1 MTLVAVL
8 LLTLL
13 FVAINGVFVAAEF
26 GLIASPKP
34 SLERRSSHGDRLAR
48 RVLGVLTSPA
58 RQDQY
63 VATAQLGIT
72 LASLGLGMY
81 GEHELARIFESHLRG
96 LSLASEAALATT
108 LALAILTILHI
119 VLGEMVPKGIA
130 LQNPERAAAL
140 AYWPM
145 QTMLVV
151 FYPFVAVANA
161 TARLCLRLVGIRR
174 ARNAHEQI
182 YTPEELQLIVEESQ
196 RGGALRGESA
206 DILHELF
213 EFGELIASQAMVPRV
228 RVVGIPVG
236 ATPEALRQI
245 ILKNRRTRYVVY
257 DGDLD
262 HIVGVL
268 HAKDLLKRLMQN
280 EAVTATDVRRI
291 PVVPATA
298 SLDDVLAT
306 LQRDRAHVAVA
317 IDEHGGTAGII
328 SLEDLFEEVVGDIDE
343 GAPKAPPIVA
353 SPDGSLRVAGTVR
366 LDELGQ
372 HFDLDLE
379 HEEVDSV
386 SGLVLARLGR
396 PPVVGDSVE
405 YGRIRLDVTA
415 TSGRGVQEVRASV
428 LPPGKNDDSGDSH
441 GNT

>member
-1 MTLVAVL
+1 MTIAAVIV
-8 LLTLL
+8 LTLL

-34 SLERRSSHGDRLAR
+34 ALERRSSHGDHLAR
-48 RVLGVLTSPA
+48 RVLDVLTSPA

-81 GEHELARIFESHLRG
+81 GEHELARIFEAHLHG
-96 LSLASEAALATT
+96 FSLATEAALATT
-108 LALAILTILHI
+108 LALAILTVVHI

-130 LQNPERAAAL
+130 LQNPERTATVAH
-140 AYWPM
+140 WPM
-145 QTMLVV
+145 QAMLVV
-151 FYPFVAVANA
+151 FYPFVALANA

-174 ARNAHEQI
+174 ARNAHEQV

-206 DILHELF
+206 NILHELF
-213 EFGELIASQAMVPRV
+213 EFGELTASQAMVPRV

-236 ATPEALRQI
+236 ATPDTLRRI

-268 HAKDLLKRLMQN
+268 HAKDLLRLLVQN
-280 EAVTATDVRRI
+280 APVTATELRRI
-291 PVVPATA
+291 PVVPESA

-343 GAPKAPPIVA
+343 GAPKTPAIVA

-396 PPVVGDSVE
+396 PPVVGDTVE
-405 YGRIRLDVTA
+405 YDRIRLEVTA
-415 TSGRGVQEVRASV
+415 TSGRGVQEARASV
-428 LPPGKNDDSGDSH
+428 LPAGHNGDN
-441 GNT
+441 GQT

>member
-1 MTLVAVL
+1 MTITTVL

-13 FVAINGVFVAAEF
+13 FVAINGLFVAAEF
-26 GLIASPKP
+26 GLIATPKP
-34 SLERRSSHGDRLAR
+34 SLERRSSGGDRLAR
-48 RVLGVLTSPA
+48 RVLDVLTSPA

-81 GEHELARIFESHLRG
+81 GEHELARIFEARLHH
-96 LSLASEAALATT
+96 LSLPSETAIATT
-108 LALAILTILHI
+108 LALAILTMAHI
-119 VLGEMVPKGIA
+119 VLGEMVPKGVA
-130 LQNPERAAAL
+130 LQNPERTAAVAH
-140 AYWPM
+140 WPM
-145 QTMLVV
+145 QVMLVI
-151 FYPFVAVANA
+151 FYPFVALANG
-161 TARLCLRLVGIRR
+161 TARVCLRLIGIRR
-174 ARNAHEQI
+174 AQNTHEQV

-196 RGGALRGESA
+196 RGGALHGESA
-206 DILHELF
+206 NILHELF
-213 EFGELIASQAMVPRV
+213 EFGELTASQAMVPRV

-236 ATPEALRQI
+236 ATPDAVRAIVLE
-245 ILKNRRTRYVVY
+245 NRRTRYVVY

-268 HAKDLLKRLMQN
+268 HAKDLLRRLLYD
-280 EAVTATDVRRI
+280 EPVTATDVRRI
-291 PVVPATA
+291 PVVPVTA

-343 GAPKAPPIVA
+343 GAPKAPPIVGL
-353 SPDGSLRVAGTVR
+353 PDGTFRVAGTVR

-379 HEEVDSV
+379 HEEVESV

-405 YGRIRLDVTA
+405 YGRIRLEVTA

-428 LPPGKNDDSGDSH
+428 LQAGHPLGNNDENGQA
-441 GNT
+441 

>member
-1 MTLVAVL
+1 MTLATVL

-13 FVAINGVFVAAEF
+13 FVVINGVFVAAEF
-26 GLIASPKP
+26 GLIAAPKP
-34 SLERRSSHGDRLAR
+34 SLERRSSHGDRVAGL
-48 RVLGVLTSPA
+48 VLDVLKSPA

-81 GEHELARIFESHLRG
+81 GEHELARIFEAHLHP
-96 LSLASEAALATT
+96 LSLPSEAAIATT
-108 LALAILTILHI
+108 LALVMLTIAHI
-119 VLGEMVPKGIA
+119 VIGEMVPKGIA
-130 LQNPERAAAL
+130 LQNPERTAAVAH
-140 AYWPM
+140 WPM
-145 QTMLVV
+145 QVMLII
-151 FYPFVAVANA
+151 FYPFVALANG
-161 TARLCLRLVGIRR
+161 TARLFLRLIGIRR

-196 RGGALRGESA
+196 RGGALHGESA
-206 DILHELF
+206 NILHELF
-213 EFGELIASQAMVPRV
+213 EFGELTASQAMVPRV

-236 ATPEALRQI
+236 ATPEILRQI

-268 HAKDLLKRLMQN
+268 HAKDLLRRLMHG
-280 EAVTATDVRRI
+280 EPVIATDVRRI

-306 LQRDRAHVAVA
+306 LQRERAHVAVA

-343 GAPKAPPIVA
+343 GAPKTPPIVKL
-353 SPDGSLRVAGTVR
+353 PDGSLRVAGTVR
-366 LDELGQ
+366 LDELG
-372 HFDLDLE
+372 HSFDLDLE

-396 PPVVGDSVE
+396 PPVVGDTVE
-405 YGRIRLDVTA
+405 YDRIRLDVTA
-415 TSGRGVQEVRASV
+415 TSGRGVQEVRASL
-428 LPPGKNDDSGDSH
+428 LPSRNNDEGEQ
-441 GNT
+441 G